1 MCHSEFLY
9 NKVMDILPQCKD
21 LHQSADPPDRCWC
34 FRTLHFVLS
43 APIRPITLLDTII
56 SDNSVKIIELQILK
70 MIGKFQL

>member
-1 MCHSEFLY
+1 MMPSINFDYIKRGRYFWNYPCFY
-9 NKVMDILPQCKD
+9 ILPQCKD

-56 SDNSVKIIELQILK
+56 SDNSVNY
-70 MIGKFQL
+70 